1 MMALSLRWHTMLHK
15 YLQETL
21 PACVMRVPLPGGSG
35 IRVGGGVAWVFL
47 SYAPHAARRRRICT
61 LDAWLAD
68 PQWNSCSLEVE
79 GTAVVDAAAVA
90 SASPAASAVHV
101 YIYIY
106 RSSEPILIVYI
117 VYVVIK
123 KLINDGSL
131 IHSLGT
137 TYPNVDLVELPE

>member
-1 MMALSLRWHTMLHK
+1 MLLLLLLL
-15 YLQETL
+15 LQL
-21 PACVMRVPLPGGSG
+21 PQLFM
-35 IRVGGGVAWVFL
+35 
-47 SYAPHAARRRRICT
+47 
-61 LDAWLAD
+61 
-68 PQWNSCSLEVE
+68 
-79 GTAVVDAAAVA
+79 
-90 SASPAASAVHV
+90 

>member
-1 MMALSLRWHTMLHK
+1 MLLLLLLL
-15 YLQETL
+15 LQL
-21 PACVMRVPLPGGSG
+21 PQLFMY
-35 IRVGGGVAWVFL
+35 I
-47 SYAPHAARRRRICT
+47 
-61 LDAWLAD
+61 
-68 PQWNSCSLEVE
+68 
-79 GTAVVDAAAVA
+79 
-90 SASPAASAVHV
+90 